1 MSINRFLQ
9 QKIYK
14 NNNMKRLF
22 CLLIAMIFAIQGW
35 SQTTLNEQFEG
46 GTFPPDDWK
55 SVHVSGA
62 KVWEQHTNSF
72 GTGLYCASV
81 QNDYPGSENYLIT
94 PNLSVSSA
102 MDSISFYLKTYDNYY
117 SGTSF
122 NVLIS
127 TTNDSI
133 SSFGNTSYF
142 SISNFQYQYP
152 MTWTKYSISLSA
164 FVGQNIYVA
173 FHIVDNDGVRILLDN
188 VQGPNL
194 VIPTCPKPRNLTS
207 NNNTLST
214 VDLSWVNTTSN
225 NFTLQY
231 MPSSSTN
238 WGNSTT
244 VNSITTNSYTISNLI
259 PSSQYQW
266 RVKSVCSEVDESDWS
281 VVKTFSTQCGTIT
294 SFPWYES
301 FEGNWDSILFP
312 SNQLSPLCWTV
323 VDKGSDGYSAY
334 YQHWWKKS
342 LNDHHSGNSSASIYT
357 YFGQGDHN
365 DWLIT
370 PKVAFEGNEM
380 LKFWAKN
387 AGTSNVDEISVFIS
401 DENVTLDTALMGRY
415 GNMVGF
421 TQIFNRILPIGDW
434 QKYEIN
440 LSQYSGNRYIAF
452 VRQNTP
458 DGSTLYLD
466 DVEISEIPP
475 CAHPTNVLVSNVTST
490 SAEISWT
497 NGRQT
502 DNSWYIF
509 YKQTASANYDSV
521 LATTNP
527 YTISLSEGN
536 IYNLFVTT
544 NCSNIQ
550 SETSDTI
557 NLAATCSSIS
567 LFPYTEG
574 FEDDW
579 LVTVYPGNRNSPHCW
594 TVIDKGTP
602 VDALG
607 RVRDYY
613 WKRAEHM
620 GYGTAGS
627 TTHSGSGSAECYT
640 MYGGNNHNDW
650 LISPLV
656 NFTGNEKLSFWA
668 QRFLNN
674 TSSEEEI
681 SVFISDENII
691 LDTIGMGSYGN
702 MNGFTQ
708 IFTTIVPRG
717 NWRKYDINL
726 NQYSGN
732 RYIAFVTQHTP
743 EGYYIRLDDVEIS
756 DIPPCSNPTSVVIS
770 NSTSNSADISWQ
782 AAHNTDNSWYLYYKA
797 SSDTIY
803 DSILV
808 TSNPY
813 TLTGLNPST
822 VYNVYVA
829 TNCNYTLSSTSDIMN
844 FTTSCEAITNLP
856 YSMNF
861 DSYGTMTFPLC
872 WSRPEIYYNYQPGGY
887 PLLIHWD
894 YYAHS
899 STSCIDFQ
907 SDCPIYAITPQI
919 NIDIQSLKV
928 GFWLRTEH
936 LTAGDMQIGV
946 MSDNAD
952 TSIFELI
959 QTIQPTTTDY
969 TYYEVGFNNASLSG
983 VNNYIAFKYIPNP
996 GNSDWN
1002 LLLDDVVINF
1012 AEGCPNTIDL
1022 VSTSTASTEAFLLW
1036 NNNNYIGQGWEISYS
1051 PVDSANFIADSG
1063 TMVTISGNA
1072 SFPYA
1077 ITSLTPNTQYSFA
1090 VRQICNDGRGA
1101 WSNKVTTFTSGL
1113 PATLPYN
1120 CGFEDT
1126 TENKNWQRLSSTVN
1140 NWAIGN
1146 AAGNGISGQPND
1158 SLAAYMSNDNGIS
1171 YAVTNGNIASYLYRD
1186 IDFGSDTTL
1195 ASTLSFDWKNYG
1207 YASGGS
1213 VNSCIVVFIRDV
1225 DYVIS
1230 NDLINNY
1237 PALQNISRDNI
1248 GLFYGASAWRRTNIL
1263 LGNKTGVKRIIFLC
1277 FDDNRNM
1284 LPLAAIDNVKVVQET
1299 CQRPDNIV
1307 ASNITENTAD
1317 ISWDATSA
1325 DQYIVS
1331 YRKITDVT
1339 TTNIAV
1345 SNPNVSLQ
1353 GLDYATIYLV
1363 SVRAICGTDTTLIE
1377 FSNHIDFTT
1386 SCRETAINEFPYQ
1399 EGFENGLSCWS
1410 QEFVSGSNTW
1420 GTTPYYIYLT
1430 TYPHEGNKFAQLVEF
1445 DTSTTTNKL
1454 VSPIMD
1460 ISALADPYLSYWHIQ
1475 KEWYSKQG
1483 ELRVYYRTSADSA
1496 WVELQSFT
1504 SDISSW
1510 QKDSIA
1516 LPHQSSTYQIAF
1528 EGYVEYD
1535 YGVGLDDIKVYDNN
1549 SLCPHPINLDVT
1561 NIRNTTALVTWSLGG
1576 TETSWQVR
1584 LGEYETNIIDVTN
1597 TSYQLTGLTAGNTYT
1612 VYVRANCGT
1621 SYSGWISRTFTAY
1634 AGQIAPEVSTM
1645 IPINITELSVTL
1657 NANYLQGTD
1666 TITSQGFEWKLSSA
1680 TTWNQQAVIPLVTPY
1695 SYSLT
1700 GLNENT
1706 SYDYRAYVITP
1717 NDGITYGDTQTFV
1730 TLPIIPPTVTTLAV
1744 TNIIDNGA
1752 IFNGTITMGT
1762 KPISARGFEYRAISG
1777 DTNWIDVTASGT
1789 DNITATV
1796 TNLTSATNYK
1806 VKAYAQTGIQRY
1818 YGNEEPFATTSGLN
1832 DIESN
1837 QIIVT
1842 LYPNPTENS
1851 TKLVVNG
1858 VDGNVSI
1865 VITDVQGRTINTI
1878 NTKALNNTIEQV
1890 IDVANFA
1897 KGVYYVRI
1905 INDKFN
1911 KTQKLIVK

>member
-1 MSINRFLQ
+1 
-9 QKIYK
+9 
-14 NNNMKRLF
+14 MKKLF
-22 CLLIAMIFAIQGW
+22 FLLIAMVFAMGSSWAQ
-35 SQTTLNEQFEG
+35 TLNEGFEG
-46 GTFPPDDWK
+46 TTFPPDDWT
-55 SVHVSGA
+55 SVHVFGD
-62 KVWEQHTNSF
+62 KVWEQHPNSF
-72 GTGLYCASV
+72 GTGLYCAIAEFSSS
-81 QNDYPGSENYLIT
+81 GSENYLIT
-94 PNLSVSSA
+94 PLLSVSSA
-102 MDSISFYLKTYDNYY
+102 SDSISFYLKTNDNYY

-122 NVLIS
+122 DVMIS

-133 SSFGNTSYF
+133 SSFGTTSYF
-142 SISNFQYQYP
+142 SISSSQYQYP
-152 MTWTKYSISLSA
+152 MTWTKYSIPLSA

-173 FHIVDNDGVRILLDN
+173 FHVIDQYGVNVLLDN
-188 VQGPNL
+188 VNGPN
-194 VIPTCPKPRNLTS
+194 VIVPTCPKPRNATS
-207 NNNTLST
+207 NNITLST
-214 VDLSWVNTTSN
+214 VDLSWINTTST

-231 MPSSSTN
+231 MPLSSTN
-238 WGNSTT
+238 WANATT
-244 VNSITTNSYTISNLI
+244 INSITTNSYTISNLI

-266 RVKSVCSEVDESDWS
+266 RVKSVCSDVDESEWS
-281 VVKTFSTQCGTIT
+281 VIKTFSTQCGTIT

-301 FEGNWDSILFP
+301 FESNWDSIQFP

-323 VDKGSDGYSAY
+323 VDKGSDGYSDF
-334 YQHWWKKS
+334 YQHWWKRS
-342 LNDHHSGNSSASIYT
+342 LNDHHTGNSSASIYT
-357 YFGQGDHN
+357 NFGQGDHN

-370 PKVAFEGNEM
+370 PKVAFVGNEM

-387 AGTSNVDEISVFIS
+387 ETGLGNSYVDEISVFIS
-401 DENVTLDTALMGRY
+401 DTNITLDTVGMGRY
-415 GNMVGF
+415 GNMTGF
-421 TQIFNRILPIGDW
+421 TQIFNRVLPMSDW

-440 LSQYSGNRYIAF
+440 LSQYSGDRYIAF
-452 VRQNTP
+452 VRQHIP
-458 DGSTLYLD
+458 EGYTLYID
-466 DVEISEIPP
+466 DVEISEIPL

-509 YKQTASANYDSV
+509 YKPVTSTNYDSV
-521 LATTNP
+521 LVTTNP
-527 YTISLSEGN
+527 YSISLSEGT
-536 IYNLFVTT
+536 IYNLYVTT
-544 NCSNIQ
+544 SCSNIQ
-550 SETSDTI
+550 SESSDTI
-557 NLAATCSSIS
+557 NLATTCSSIS
-567 LFPYTEG
+567 SFPYIEG

-579 LVTVYPGNRNSPHCW
+579 LAAGYPGNRNSPHCW

-602 VDALG
+602 G
-607 RVRDYY
+607 IVRDYY
-613 WKRAEHM
+613 WKRA
-620 GYGTAGS
+620 GYASYGTAGS
-627 TTHSGSGSAECYT
+627 TTHSGLGSAECYT
-640 MYGGNNHNDW
+640 SYGENNHNDW
-650 LISPLV
+650 LISPLI
-656 NFTGNEKLSFWA
+656 NFTGNEKLSFWV

-674 TSSEEEI
+674 TSEEDEI

-691 LDTIGMGSYGN
+691 LDTTGMGVYGN
-702 MNGFTQ
+702 INGFTQ
-708 IFTTIVPRG
+708 IFNTIVPQG
-717 NWRKYDINL
+717 NWRKYDFNL

-732 RYIAFVTQHTP
+732 RYIAFVTQHIP
-743 EGYYIRLDDVEIS
+743 NGYYLRLDDVEIS
-756 DIPPCSNPTSVVIS
+756 TIPSCSNPTTVVAS
-770 NSTSNSADISWQ
+770 NMTSISADISWQ
-782 AAHNTDNSWYLYYKA
+782 AAQNTDNSWYLYYKA
-797 SSDTIY
+797 LSDTVY
-803 DSILV
+803 DSVLV
-808 TSNPY
+808 TENPF

-822 VYNVYVA
+822 TYDIFVS
-829 TNCNYTLSSTSDIMN
+829 TNCNYMFSSTSCHIN
-844 FTTSCEAITNLP
+844 FNTLCESISSIP
-856 YSMNF
+856 YTMDF

-872 WSRPEIYYNYQPGGY
+872 WSRPEIYYSYQPGGY
-887 PLLIHWD
+887 PLLAHWD

-907 SDCPIYAITPQI
+907 SDRPIYAITPQI

-928 GFWLRTEH
+928 GFWLRTEQ

-946 MSDNAD
+946 MSDNSD
-952 TSIFELI
+952 TSTFELI
-959 QTIQPTTTDY
+959 QNIHPTTTDY
-969 TYYEVGFNNASLSG
+969 TYYEVGFNNSLLSG
-983 VNNYIAFKYIPNP
+983 ANNYIAFKYIP
-996 GNSDWN
+996 GSDGYELN
-1002 LLLDDVVINF
+1002 MLLDDVVINF

-1051 PVDSANFIADSG
+1051 PLDSANFIADSG
-1063 TMVTISGNA
+1063 TMVTITGNT

-1077 ITSLTPNTQYSFA
+1077 VTSLTPNTQYSFA
-1090 VRQICNDGRGA
+1090 VRQICNNGRGA
-1101 WSNKVTTFTSGL
+1101 WSNIITTFTSGL

-1146 AAGNGISGQPND
+1146 AAGNGISGQAND
-1158 SLAAYMSNDNGIS
+1158 SLSAYMSNNNGIS
-1171 YAVTNGNIASYLYRD
+1171 YAVTNGNITSYLYRD

-1213 VNSCIVVFIRDV
+1213 VNSCIVVFVRDV
-1225 DYVIS
+1225 DYVLS
-1230 NDLINNY
+1230 NDLINDY
-1237 PALQNISRDNI
+1237 PALQNISNDNI
-1248 GLFYGASAWRRTNIL
+1248 GLFYGESAWRRTNIL
-1263 LGNKTGVKRIIFLC
+1263 LGNNTGVKRIIFLC
-1277 FDDNRNM
+1277 LDANRNM

-1299 CQRPDNIV
+1299 CQRPGNIV
-1307 ASNITENTAD
+1307 ASNITENSAD
-1317 ISWDATSA
+1317 ISWNSTSA
-1325 DQYIVS
+1325 NQYIVS

-1339 TTNIAV
+1339 TTNISAT
-1345 SNPNVSLQ
+1345 NPNISLQ
-1353 GLDYATIYLV
+1353 GLDYSTTYIVYI
-1363 SVRAICGTDTTLIE
+1363 RAICGTDTTLIE
-1377 FSNHIDFTT
+1377 FSNHINFTT
-1386 SCRETAINEFPYQ
+1386 SCSQTAINEFPYY

-1410 QEFVSGSNTW
+1410 QEFVSGSYSW

-1430 TYPHEGNKFAQLVEF
+1430 TYPHEGNKFAQLIEF

-1454 VSPIMD
+1454 VSPILD
-1460 ISALADPYLSYWHIQ
+1460 ISALAEPYLSYWHIQ

-1483 ELRVYYRTSADSA
+1483 ELRVYYRPSTDSA

-1549 SLCPHPINLDVT
+1549 SLCPHPINIDVT
-1561 NIRNTTALVTWSLGG
+1561 NIRNTTALVNWSLGG

-1584 LGEYETNIIDVTN
+1584 LGENGANIDVTN

-1634 AGQIAPEVSTM
+1634 AGQIAPELNTM
-1645 IPINITELSVTL
+1645 IPMNITDSSATL

-1666 TITSQGFEWKLSSA
+1666 TITSQGFEWKLSSSEI
-1680 TTWNQQAVIPLVTPY
+1680 WNQQVVTPLVNPY

-1717 NDGITYGDTQTFV
+1717 NDGITYGDTQTFT
-1730 TLPIIPPTVTTLAV
+1730 TLPIITPTVTTLAV
-1744 TNIIDNGA
+1744 TNIIDHDA
-1752 IFNGTITMGT
+1752 IFNGTIVVGT
-1762 KPISARGFEYRAISG
+1762 KPIVARGFEYRAISG
-1777 DTNWIDVTASGT
+1777 DTTWIDLSASGT
-1789 DNITATV
+1789 DNITASV
-1796 TNLTSATNYK
+1796 TNLSSGSSYK
-1806 VKAYAQTGIQRY
+1806 VKAYAQTGTQRY

-1832 DIESN
+1832 DIGSN
-1837 QIIVT
+1837 QIVVT

-1858 VDGNVSI
+1858 VEGNVSI

-1878 NTKALNNTIEQV
+1878 NAKAENDTIEQIINV
-1890 IDVANFA
+1890 TNFA
-1897 KGVYYVRI
+1897 KGVYYIRI